1 MDEFKESP
9 PDSDGGGKWQRVY
22 IDNEPTTDHTN
33 SGFSADGHA
42 REGIAH
48 GIVLIMSKRKYS

>member
-22 IDNEPTTDHTN
+22 IDDEPSAN

-42 REGIAH
+42 REGVAH
-48 GIVLIMSKRKYS
+48 GIVLIMSRRKYS